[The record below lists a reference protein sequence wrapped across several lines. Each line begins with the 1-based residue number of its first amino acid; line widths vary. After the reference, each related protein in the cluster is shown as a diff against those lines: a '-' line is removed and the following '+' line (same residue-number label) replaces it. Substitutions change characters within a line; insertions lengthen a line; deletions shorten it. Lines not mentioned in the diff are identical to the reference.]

1 MDERVVAEYKKRK
14 QPINLAIVY
23 VDPDAFVSSFPGWLE
38 ITHYVTALK
47 AGEVSVSED
56 GAPPKLSP
64 QELRGG
70 VAAKYARDAIFAFCM
85 TAALGGDKPA
95 VEKIET
101 GLKESLGEDFPGSVA
116 LWPFRSTID
125 EPATLEDAVGQAGR
139 KMLAGDPLPPPMRAK
154 ENWMTGLRFFEKAR
168 DSNFSQEIMFP
179 LAKWH
184 RERWNET
191 AEKGVA
197 FLHHIEDNVPI
208 LREALAETRND
219 PPFIAN
225 LLLKSAP
232 GVDVE
237 LTDETAGFLRSLARR
252 G

>member
-23 VDPDAFVSSFPGWLE
+23 VDPDAFVANFLSWLE
-38 ITHYVTALK
+38 ISHYVTALK
-47 AGEVSVSED
+47 AGEAEVSAD
-56 GAPPKLSP
+56 GTPPSLST
-64 QELRGG
+64 QELKGG
-70 VAAKYARDAIFAFCM
+70 AVAKYARDAVFAFCM
-85 TAALGGDKPA
+85 TAALSGNKAAVDK
-95 VEKIET
+95 VEV
-101 GLKESLGEDFPGSVA
+101 GLKESLGEDFPGSAA
-116 LWPFRSTID
+116 LWPFRSNMD
-125 EPATLEDAVGQAGR
+125 EPATLEDAVGQAGK
-139 KMLAGDPLPPPMRAK
+139 KMLLNEPPPPPMRAK

-168 DSNFSQEIMFP
+168 ASNFANEILYP

-184 RERWNET
+184 RDRWNET

-197 FLHHIEDNVPI
+197 FLHHIEDNVPV
-208 LREALAETRND
+208 LREALSETRND

-232 GVDVE
+232 GVDIE